1 MQYQEETQDVRL
13 SALVDVPEA
22 MIIELAVGV
31 NGFDD
36 ICRKYNYNT
45 SQIEQLKANE
55 PFRAKIIKME
65 SELTREGYTNEFRA
79 RWLADVSLR
88 ILHERLIDP
97 RTPTPVVLDI
107 HKEMVKNGNLGP
119 KPNVAQTGNGGY
131 SITINLPQM
140 GEQPG
145 RTIEMNRDVSTI
157 CEPEPL
163 LGRALTVSDRGTLNR
178 NMNSS
183 LELPEDWQD
192 E

>member
-1 MQYQEETQDVRL
+1 MQYQEETQDIRL

-119 KPNVAQTGNGGY
+119 KPNVTQTGNGGY

-145 RTIEMNRDVSTI
+145 RTIEMNSSDVGSDGVK
-157 CEPEPL
+157 PL
-163 LGRALTVSDRGTLNR
+163 LVAAPIETVNR
-178 NMNSS
+178 HMNSS

>member
-65 SELTREGYTNEFRA
+65 SELTREGYTNEFRS
-79 RWLADVSLR
+79 RWLADVSMR
-88 ILHERLIDP
+88 ILHERLNDP

-119 KPNVAQTGNGGY
+119 KTNVAQTGNGGY
-131 SITINLPQM
+131 SITINLPTV

-145 RTIEMNRDVSTI
+145 RTIEMNTEVNRPVSV
-157 CEPEPL
+157 EPILVAASSENM
-163 LGRALTVSDRGTLNR
+163 NR
-178 NMNSS
+178 NLNSS
-183 LELPEDWQD
+183 LALPEDWQD